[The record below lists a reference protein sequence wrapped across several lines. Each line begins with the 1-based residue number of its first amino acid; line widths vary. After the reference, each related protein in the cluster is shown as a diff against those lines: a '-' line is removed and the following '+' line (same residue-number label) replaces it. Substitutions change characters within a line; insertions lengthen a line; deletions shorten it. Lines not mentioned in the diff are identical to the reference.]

1 MSLRLTLLRLFILL
15 FTFSGLSACAS
26 VDPLYDTNTHD
37 DIEKF
42 IQEMVK
48 KHKFKEED
56 LRRWMSDAER
66 QQSVIDAITRPAE
79 KVKSWK
85 DYREIFITEDRI
97 QKGAQFWQ
105 DNAVLLKEVEQR
117 YGVNAEIIVAILGV
131 ETRYGRTQGNY
142 RVIDSLST
150 LAFDYP
156 PRAKFFRQQLEEFF
170 LLAREQN
177 HDPLDLKGSYA
188 GAMGYGQ
195 FIPSSYRDFA
205 VDYDEDGFA
214 DIWNNPA
221 DAVASIANYFKEHHW
236 KKDRMVA
243 TRCHIKPEYDISIL
257 NNNLKPAYRFED
269 LQKRGIEPVEAG
281 MPDEIFSVY
290 KLEGEYG
297 SEFWAGGHNFYVITR
312 YNHSH
317 MYALAAFQLSQAI
330 KEEYMRLSPS
340 VPAPL

>member
-1 MSLRLTLLRLFILL
+1 MSHPLTFLRLFILL
-15 FTFSGLSACAS
+15 FACGGLSACAS
-26 VDPLYDTNTHD
+26 VEPIDNTGTHD

-48 KHKFKEED
+48 EHKFKEED
-56 LRRWMSDAER
+56 LRRWMNDAER

-79 KVKSWK
+79 KVKPWK
-85 DYREIFITEDRI
+85 DYRAIFMTEDRI
-97 QKGAQFWQ
+97 QKGAQFWK
-105 DNAVLLKEVEQR
+105 DNEILLKEVEQR

-131 ETRYGRTQGNY
+131 ETRYGNTQGNY

-156 PRAKFFRQQLEEFF
+156 PRAKFFRQQLKEFF

-221 DAVASIANYFKEHHW
+221 DAIASIANYFKEHRW
-236 KKDRMVA
+236 ERDRLVA
-243 TRCHIKPEYDISIL
+243 TRCHIKPEYDASVF
-257 NNNLKPAYRFED
+257 NNNLKPAYSFED

-281 MPDEIFSVY
+281 LPNEIFSVY

-297 SEFWAGGHNFYVITR
+297 SEFWAGAHNFYVITR

-330 KEEYMRLSPS
+330 KEEYIQLSSPAA
-340 VPAPL
+340 APL

>member
-1 MSLRLTLLRLFILL
+1 MPSPLRILL
-15 FTFSGLSACAS
+15 LLLVSTLPACAN
-26 VDPLYDTNTHD
+26 VGPLDNSDTHAE
-37 DIEKF
+37 IEKF

-48 KHKFKEED
+48 KHQYPEAE
-56 LRRWMSDAER
+56 LRRAMESATR

-79 KVKSWK
+79 KVKPWK
-85 DYREIFITEDRI
+85 DYRAIFMTEDRI
-97 QKGAQFWQ
+97 KMGAQFWKT
-105 DNAVLLKEVEQR
+105 NEATLKEVEER
-117 YGVNAEIIVAILGV
+117 YNVNAEIIVAILGV

-150 LAFDYP
+150 LAFEYP

-170 LLAREQN
+170 LLAREQH

-214 DIWNNPA
+214 DIWNNPV
-221 DAVASIANYFKEHHW
+221 DAIASIANYFKEHRW
-236 KKDRMVA
+236 EKDHLVA
-243 TRCHIKPEYDISIL
+243 TRCRITPEYDASIFSE
-257 NNNLKPAYRFED
+257 NLKPAYSLED
-269 LQKRGIEPVEAG
+269 LQKRGIEPMETG
-281 MPDEIFSVY
+281 LPDEIFSVY
-290 KLEGEYG
+290 KLDGEYG
-297 SEFWAGGHNFYVITR
+297 SEFWAGAHNFYVITR

-330 KEEYMRLSPS
+330 KEEYTRLSSSTPS
-340 VPAPL
+340 PL

>member
-1 MSLRLTLLRLFILL
+1 MLNAAYFLSLFLLAY
-15 FTFSGLSACAS
+15 SLSSCAS
-26 VDPLYDTNTHD
+26 VDSKTWHQNQ
-37 DIEKF
+37 EAF

-48 KHKFKEED
+48 KHKFPESD
-56 LRRWMSDAER
+56 LRRWIEAAER
-66 QQSVIDAITRPAE
+66 QQNVIDAITRPAE
-79 KVKSWK
+79 KIKPWK
-85 DYREIFITEDRI
+85 DYRAIFMTDDRI
-97 QKGAQFWQ
+97 QKGAKFWK
-105 DNAVLLKEVEQR
+105 DNEILLKEVEQR

-195 FIPSSYRDFA
+195 FIPSSYRHFA

-221 DAVASIANYFKEHHW
+221 DAIASVANYFKEHRW
-236 KKDRMVA
+236 EMDRMVA
-243 TRCHIKPEYDISIL
+243 TRCHIKPEYDVSVF
-257 NNNLKPAYRFED
+257 NNTLKPAYSFED
-269 LQKRGIEPVEAG
+269 LQKRGIEPIERG
-281 MPDEIFSVY
+281 MPNEIFSVY
-290 KLEGEYG
+290 KLEGEHG
-297 SEFWAGGHNFYVITR
+297 SEFWAGANNFYVITR

-330 KEEYMRLSPS
+330 KEEYTRLSS
-340 VPAPL
+340 SASGSL